1 MDGGECNAKGHAL
14 LTFYNLRTDLL
25 QDVFVKTRS
34 RHETRLLRDHDCCAR
49 PMTRVKGTR
58 RLVDRTFIDASFRDV
73 KKRSSRAR

>member
-34 RHETRLLRDHDCCAR
+34 RHETRLLRDHNCYAQ
-49 PMTRVKGTR
+49 PMIRVKGALC
-58 RLVDRTFIDASFRDV
+58 LVDRTFIDASFRDV
-73 KKRSSRAR
+73 M